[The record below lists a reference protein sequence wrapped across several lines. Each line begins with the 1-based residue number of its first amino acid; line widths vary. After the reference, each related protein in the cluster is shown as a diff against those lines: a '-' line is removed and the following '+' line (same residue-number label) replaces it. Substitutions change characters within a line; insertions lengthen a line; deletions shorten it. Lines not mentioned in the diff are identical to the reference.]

1 MHNYGHGLMLIAALL
16 NFELP
21 SPTVPRWSG
30 AYQWRITGDALD
42 SEMLC
47 VFIFNELIVE
57 SSNYHREG

>member
-1 MHNYGHGLMLIAALL
+1 MLIAALL

-47 VFIFNELIVE
+47 VFIFNELIAE
-57 SSNYHREG
+57 SFINIVKDGKRLPPYI